1 MIQNCPYRINC
12 NGIDCNKDFCMKKYR
27 IDTLYE
33 NSLIPVPER
42 QVKRLFTDADGT
54 DLPQFQQLAQ
64 IENSIIDFVK
74 AGHNLY
80 LHSYTC
86 GNGKTSWALRF
97 LNTYIYKIW
106 PKSNLECQVLYV
118 EVSKYLQGLK
128 DKISGISRPDVD
140 FITQNVLKADLV
152 VWDDIAAKAGT
163 EFELNHLLNTIN
175 ARMANKQSNIF
186 TTNLGKRELA
196 VALGERLASRVCNNS
211 IDIELNGA
219 DKRYLGNKVEGGT
232 N

>member
-1 MIQNCPYRINC
+1 MIQNCPYRTKC

-33 NSLIPVPER
+33 ASLIPIPER
-42 QVKRLFTDADGT
+42 QIKTLYVDADGT
-54 DLPQFQQLAQ
+54 DLSQFQQLAQ
-64 IENSIIDFVK
+64 IETSIIEFVK
-74 AGHNLY
+74 AGKNLY

-97 LNTYIYKIW
+97 LNAYIHKIW

-128 DKISGISRPDVD
+128 NKISGIYDPQVD

-219 DKRYLGNKVEGGT
+219 DKRYLGNQVEGG
-232 N
+232 NN